1 VQNLNRK
8 EFELAV
14 LEREVQSNRDM
25 LSLFINRAKET
36 SAASDLQSTIAR
48 IVDRVRG
55 DIATSG
61 KYLVPADTSL
71 IPDRLLD
78 AALAL
83 IVMRFMSRPAA
94 AVIDDAAGTR
104 AKAAAAAER
113 LLERVAQGNFAIQD
127 PDSGA
132 EPSGSA
138 ISTVS
143 SNTRHFTRD
152 KLRGL

>member
-1 VQNLNRK
+1 MAWIPITEADLLTAISGD
-8 EFELAV
+8 ELSG
-14 LEREVQSNRDM
+14 LRETALGDGQVDPV
-25 LSLFINRAKET
+25 AP
-36 SAASDLQSTIAR
+36 TIAR

-61 KYLVPADTSL
+61 KYLVPADTTL

-78 AALAL
+78 AALSL

-94 AVIDDAAGTR
+94 AVIDDKDGTR

-113 LLERVAQGNFAIQD
+113 LLERVAAGNYAIQD
-127 PDSGA
+127 PASGA

-138 ISTVS
+138 IRTVS
-143 SNTRHFTRD
+143 SNPRPFTQTRM
-152 KLRGL
+152 KGL

>member
-1 VQNLNRK
+1 MAWIPVTEALLLTAISGD
-8 EFELAV
+8 ELTG
-14 LEREVQSNRDM
+14 LRE
-25 LSLFINRAKET
+25 
-36 SAASDLQSTIAR
+36 AALGDGQADPVAPTIAR

-152 KLRGL
+152 KMRGL